1 MTSTFYLKQPNSKTK
16 SLIYFSCSFKN
27 EKKKFVYSTG
37 EKILPKHWSFPNNEP
52 KKKGTVKDVNSVT
65 IKTQIDR
72 YSAKFEEVK
81 SRCKDTNQK
90 FTTELLRA
98 KFNEEFQ
105 RVSKKK
111 NDFFGSYDEFMTD
124 RQKHKAWKPATVKRY
139 KNIQNHLE
147 AFEIIKKYKL
157 TFSTIT
163 DEFYSEFLDYCY
175 VTEKHFSN
183 TVARNI
189 GLFKTFMYWA
199 LDKKY
204 TYNDDFK
211 KFKTPKTVITEE
223 VALSLEQVEDIFN
236 IECDTKAL
244 EKVKD
249 IFVFQCLTGLRYGEM
264 KAINKNVVNGNEIFL
279 KEEKDA
285 SKEYRKIPL
294 FELSMYILKKYDYQ
308 LPLISNQKQNK
319 YIKEILKEGEEFTNL
334 TEFTRVRGVEI
345 TKFVEP
351 LHERISTHT
360 ARRTFITI
368 MRNKGIADKTIMSI
382 TGHKDLKTF
391 NNYHKVDDNAKL
403 KAVNEVFGSMKLP
416 KLKKA

>member
-1 MTSTFYLKQPNSKTK
+1 MTSTFYLKQPKSKVK
-16 SLIYFSCSFKN
+16 SLIYFSCSFTN

-52 KKKGTVKDVNSVT
+52 KKKGTVKDANSVT
-65 IKTQIDR
+65 IKMQLSR
-72 YSAKFEEVK
+72 YSATFEEVK
-81 SRCKDTNQK
+81 NRCIAIKQN
-90 FTTELLRA
+90 FTAELLRT
-98 KFNEEFQ
+98 KFDDEFK
-105 RVSKKK
+105 RVSKNKT
-111 NDFFGSYDEFMTD
+111 DFFDVYDLFMTD
-124 RQKHKAWKPATVKRY
+124 KQKHKEWKPATIKRY
-139 KNIQNHLE
+139 TNIKNHLE
-147 AFEIIKKYKL
+147 NFETKQNYKL

-163 DEFYSEFLDYCY
+163 DKFYSEFLDYFY
-175 VTEKHFSN
+175 VSQKHYSN

-189 GLFKTFMYWA
+189 GLFKTFLFWA

-204 TYNDDFK
+204 TYNNAFVKFK
-211 KFKTPKTVITEE
+211 KPKQVITEE
-223 VALSLEQVEDIFN
+223 VALSLEQVEDIFK
-236 IECDTKAL
+236 IECKSKVL
-244 EKVKD
+244 ERVKD

-294 FELSMYILKKYDYQ
+294 FQLSMYILKKYDYQ

-319 YIKEILKEGEEFTNL
+319 YIKAILKEAEYTDL

-360 ARRTFITI
+360 ARRTFITV
-368 MRNKGIADKTIMSI
+368 MKSKGIADKTIMSI
-382 TGHKDLKTF
+382 TGHKDFKSF
-391 NNYHKVDDNAKL
+391 NTYHKVDDNAKL
-403 KAVNEVFGSMKLP
+403 KAVNEVFGSMELP